1 VRYRVLW
8 VVSLLISTHFASA
21 QITTPSALEVSE
33 FVAPAA
39 TISKAVDEVN
49 LAFTVTDKH
58 GHFIS
63 NLGPNDFRLLDNH
76 HAPERL
82 TFFQQRSDL
91 PLHLAVLIDASASV
105 ENRFKFETNA
115 AAQFL
120 GKILRSGTDQ
130 AFVVTFND
138 RVKTVIGPTDKP
150 DKLAASLKHLKPEG
164 DTALN
169 DAVIYASEKLRAMP
183 EKQIT
188 RRAIVLISDGVD
200 TVHRSTLT
208 QAQQEAARAQVMI
221 FSLTTNISEFDTNA
235 EGDAVL
241 EQLATSTGGA
251 LLAAHDENR
260 LDLAFRN
267 VQKALRNQY
276 VLAYTPASF
285 MPDGS
290 YRPVELTAIKRGLR
304 TNCRKGYFA
313 RPPVQ

>member
-1 VRYRVLW
+1 
-8 VVSLLISTHFASA
+8 
-21 QITTPSALEVSE
+21 
-33 FVAPAA
+33 
-39 TISKAVDEVN
+39 
-49 LAFTVTDKH
+49 
-58 GHFIS
+58 
-63 NLGPNDFRLLDNH
+63 LLDNH
-76 HAPERL
+76 QTPERL

-105 ENRFKFETNA
+105 ENRFKFEINA
-115 AAQFL
+115 AAGFL
-120 GKILRSGTDQ
+120 KKILRSGTDQ
-130 AFVVTFND
+130 AFVVTFNE
-138 RVKTVIGPTDKP
+138 RVKTVIGPTDKA
-150 DKLAASLKHLKPEG
+150 DNLAASLKQLKPEG

-169 DAVIYASEKLRAMP
+169 DAVIYASQELRAMP
-183 EKQIT
+183 ENQIT

-200 TVHRSTLT
+200 TVHRSTIT
-208 QAQQEAARAQVMI
+208 QAQQEAARSQVMI
-221 FSLTTNISEFDTNA
+221 FSLTTNISEFGTNT

-241 EQLATSTGGA
+241 KQLATSTGGA

-285 MPDGS
+285 MPDGR

-313 RPPVQ
+313 RPPSQP